1 MRDLKV
7 SFSIKANVAK
17 RDDGLLIVDGWNEDM
32 HDVKLIMTNKLFEE
46 AINVYAA
53 EQYEAGGDV
62 SGYCYFEGCEQEAD
76 NVINCVNSSEMYAD
90 MCYDED
96 INADDEE

>member
-1 MRDLKV
+1 MTNLKV

-32 HDVKLIMTNKLFEE
+32 DDVKLIMTNKQFEE

-53 EQYEAGGDV
+53 EQAEAGG
-62 SGYCYFEGCEQEAD
+62 SGYCYFEGCEQVAD
-76 NVINCVNSSEMYAD
+76 NVIDCVNSSEMYAD
-90 MCYDED
+90 MCYEED
-96 INADDEE
+96 INDEE

>member
-17 RDDGLLIVDGWNEDM
+17 REDGLLIVDGWNEDM
-32 HDVKLIMTNKLFEE
+32 NDVKLIMTEKQFEE
-46 AINVYAA
+46 ANEVYVA
-53 EQYEAGGDV
+53 EQEEDGG
-62 SGYCYFEGCEQEAD
+62 SGYCYFEGCEQEAE

-90 MCYDED
+90 MCYEDDINDED
-96 INADDEE
+96 YDG